1 MRGRSTL
8 VLIGLGAYGVSMA
21 ASGVALAVAPA
32 VPVPAVVT
40 VLSDTSAVPAPGL
53 VEPSLMPPLASSSA
67 RPAPAVSVPVV
78 RGTGE
83 QLATFVPTRMVLPSG
98 RQAPVQVSDVAED
111 GSLVIPDRPDTVGW
125 WDGGAHA
132 GDPSGSLVIA
142 GHVDSR
148 TYGLGALAELKWA
161 KAGEVIVLQAGKKR
175 QRYRIQRALQINQQS
190 LAQDDEF
197 FSQAGPHRLVL
208 ITCGGP
214 FDRAKHRYRDNYVV
228 VALPL
233 RA

>member
-1 MRGRSTL
+1 MRRRSTL
-8 VLIGLGAYGVSMA
+8 ALIGLGAYGVSMA
-21 ASGVALAVAPA
+21 ASGVALAVAPSE
-32 VPVPAVVT
+32 PVPAVVT
-40 VLSDTSAVPAPGL
+40 VLAEASSPAPEP
-53 VEPSLMPPLASSSA
+53 VEPSLMPLASSSA
-67 RPAPAVSVPVV
+67 HPAPAASVPVI

-98 RQAPVQVSDVAED
+98 RQAPVQISDVADD

-132 GDPSGSLVIA
+132 GDPTGSLVIA

-148 TYGLGALAELKWA
+148 KYGLGALAELKWA
-161 KAGEVIVLQAGKKR
+161 RPGDVIVLQAGKQR
-175 QRYRIQRALQINQQS
+175 LRYRIQRALQVNQQS

-197 FSQAGPHRLVL
+197 FSQSGPHRLVL